1 MAAKIFLVPLL
12 NYSRPVCRAAGIE
25 GVVRLRL
32 STSGENVLDIKAES
46 ESPILMRAASE
57 NLRTWILQ
65 ESTVP
70 VVPVTF
76 TCKLEPGDCSADQQP
91 TVIMRFPHEV
101 EVTAKRPVKC
111 GT

>member
-12 NYSRPVCRAAGIE
+12 N
-25 GVVRLRL
+25 
-32 STSGENVLDIKAES
+32 
-46 ESPILMRAASE
+46 
-57 NLRTWILQ
+57 
-65 ESTVP
+65 
-70 VVPVTF
+70 
-76 TCKLEPGDCSADQQP
+76 LEPGDCSADQQP